1 MNHEEL
7 RLYCLSLPDVTEDFP
22 FDASVLVFRVGQKI
36 FALTNVDARPVS
48 VNLKCEPERALEL
61 RATYACVQPGWHM
74 NKKHWNTV
82 TFDGSVSRDTLVDW
96 INHSWDRVVATL
108 PAAQRAKL
116 KR

>member
-1 MNHEEL
+1 MNLEEL

-22 FDASVLVFRVGQKI
+22 FDESVLVFRVGGKI
-36 FALTNVDARPVS
+36 FALTNIDSRPLT

-61 RATYACVQPGWHM
+61 RASYACVQPGWHM

-82 TFDGSVSRDTLVDW
+82 TCDGSVGRNTLLEWVD
-96 INHSWDRVVATL
+96 HSWDRVVATL